1 MVLQIY
7 FPNKDIYLY
16 NFVTIKD
23 MVCVP
28 IQGKIL
34 EMLPDD
40 TFIFFIE
47 CPPPH
52 LPGIWEGGGNI
63 IGHLFHNQQNYT

>member
-47 CPPPH
+47 CPPPPTF
-52 LPGIWEGGGNI
+52 LGYEREGVI
-63 IGHLFHNQQNYT
+63 L